1 MHHLFLNDIPFDLD
15 STLSC
20 GQLFRWVL
28 SDGAGG
34 SDRSGSNGDDSN
46 ENVWLGIAYN
56 RAIEVRQR
64 GDLLEFSGCDE
75 EFIREYFNLDLDLDS
90 VLASVNRDPF
100 VGAAIG
106 ERRGLRIVK
115 QEPWEC
121 LLSYLC
127 AQNAGIPFIGRMI
140 ENLSQ
145 MCGKKLDGPGGFKY
159 YAFPTPEALFLSG
172 QDAIRGCSTG
182 YRAGYIYETA
192 VEISDDPGWA
202 ERIRRMDYEDARNRL
217 MEYKGVGPKVA
228 DCVLLFSFGK
238 YEAFPVDVWIRRI
251 MYRHYLSGDE
261 SKSLTKKEY
270 DRIRLF
276 GQEYFGKYA
285 GYAQE
290 YLFAGRE

>member
-1 MHHLFLNDIPFDLD
+1 MDQLFLKDIPFDLN

-28 SDGAGG
+28 SDRAG
-34 SDRSGSNGDDSN
+34 SDRSSNGDDGN
-46 ENVWLGIAYN
+46 ENLWLGIAYN
-56 RAIEVRQR
+56 RVIEVRQR

-100 VGAAIG
+100 VGAAIA

-140 ENLSQ
+140 GNLSK
-145 MCGKKLDGPGGFKY
+145 MCGKRLDGPGGFKY
-159 YAFPTPEALFLSG
+159 YAFPTPEALILSG
-172 QDAIRGCSTG
+172 QDAIRCCSTG

-192 VEISDDPGWA
+192 GQISDDPGWA

-251 MYRHYLSGDE
+251 MYRHYLPGDE
-261 SKSLTKKEY
+261 SKALTKKEY

-276 GQEYFGKYA
+276 GQGYFGRYA

-290 YLFAGRE
+290 YLFAERE

>member
-1 MHHLFLNDIPFDLD
+1 MDHLFLKDIPFDLN

-28 SDGAGG
+28 SDGAG
-34 SDRSGSNGDDSN
+34 SDSGSKSDDGN
-46 ENVWLGIAYN
+46 ENLWLGIAYN
-56 RAIEVRQR
+56 RVIEVRQR
-64 GDLLEFSGCDE
+64 GSFLEFSGCDE
-75 EFIREYFNLDLDLDS
+75 EFIREYFNLDLNLDS
-90 VLASVNRDPF
+90 VLASVNRDLF
-100 VGAAIG
+100 VGAAIA

-145 MCGKKLDGPGGFKY
+145 MCGKKLDGPGGLKY
-159 YAFPTPEALFLSG
+159 YAFPTPEALASSG
-172 QDAIRGCSTG
+172 QDAISCCSTG
-182 YRAGYIYETA
+182 YRADYIYETA
-192 VEISDDPGWA
+192 VQISDDPGWA
-202 ERIRRMDYEDARNRL
+202 ERILRMDYEDARNRL

-251 MYRHYLSGDE
+251 MYRHYLPGDE
-261 SKSLTKKEY
+261 SGSLTKKEY

-276 GQEYFGKYA
+276 GQEYFGRYA

-290 YLFAGRE
+290 YLFADRE